1 MKAKLPLSF
10 ILRPSLKGRVI
21 RSRLKNKKM
30 TEEKGIRVAKIIA
43 QSGHCSRREAEAL
56 IAEGRVKVNGEVIT
70 TPATFITDHSIKI
83 DDKLI
88 NAKQPVRLWL
98 FHKPEGVLTTTKDPH
113 NRKNIFDLLPKN
125 MPRTISV
132 GRLDYNTE
140 GLLLLTTSGELS
152 RYMELPKNKWVRKYR
167 ARVFGKLNHE
177 RLKKLVNGITVEG
190 VRYGSIK
197 VEVEVE
203 KAANSWLRISI
214 EEGKNREIRKV
225 MEHLGLK
232 VNRLIRVS
240 YGPFSLGELKVC
252 DVKEITKAVMRSTFP
267 FLTSESMKVVEAWKQ
282 EKKSAAKT
290 GNVDENISSEDDD

>member
-1 MKAKLPLSF
+1 
-10 ILRPSLKGRVI
+10 
-21 RSRLKNKKM
+21 M
-30 TEEKGIRVAKIIA
+30 TEEKGLRIAKVIA

-56 IAEGRVKVNGEVIT
+56 IAEGRVKVNGVVVES
-70 TPATFITDHSIKI
+70 PATFITDQSIKV

-113 NRKNIFDLLPKN
+113 NRKTVFDLLPKN
-125 MPRTISV
+125 MPRVITV

-167 ARVFGKLNHE
+167 ARVFGKLNLE
-177 RLKKLVNGITVEG
+177 RLQKLEKGITVDG

-203 KAANSWLRISI
+203 KASNSWLKISL

-225 MEHLGLK
+225 MEHLGLR

-240 YGPFSLGELKVC
+240 YGPFSLGTMPVC
-252 DVKEITKAVMRSTFP
+252 DVREVT
-267 FLTSESMKVVEAWKQ
+267 
-282 EKKSAAKT
+282 KSAMK
-290 GNVDENISSEDDD
+290 NSFPDIFK